1 MAKLDW
7 KKLEQAFRREHVK
20 TGIKLQDWC
29 RQNNISYDTAR
40 RYIKLRKHSPRN
52 TEKSAQKNAQIDDQ
66 KSAQKSDGNSSHD
79 EPSGDDGCDEKCA
92 NLAET
97 KRTRGSRL
105 LPPSNAFSQRNTHA
119 VRHRGY
125 PAKAKELR
133 TGTLNAVSDEC
144 IIFDESTAEG
154 VGGDFYEMSNRAQEI
169 TASGLAL
176 TPQDYKFHFYAWW
189 QDLKYSARVPE
200 SGLKLSREK
209 TAYFSAVEKAMNIT
223 LTDEQKHWYICK
235 ETEQREEMK
244 QEFPSTPQE
253 AFLTSG
259 RRVFSA
265 ESTLQA
271 ESFCSPPLIVYDIEP
286 VTGTKTK
293 AQSLRDGN
301 KAEQH
306 RTLMNYLLVWELPD
320 PDEEYVC
327 GADTAEGLEHG
338 DRSSLDIIR
347 CSNGEQVAHWFGHLD
362 AELFAHLIAQVCRMY
377 NNAFVGPERNNH
389 GHAVILKLRELYPT
403 RYIYNE
409 QHLDQAYDDDT
420 PRLGWLTTRQSK
432 PVLTEGMK
440 TLLNNGLSGI
450 RWTGT
455 LSEMN
460 TYVYDAKGSM
470 NAQEGCF
477 DDQLMSYMI
486 AQEMRARMPVRV
498 RQKTDKRRTTHWMAH

>member
-1 MAKLDW
+1 
-7 KKLEQAFRREHVK
+7 
-20 TGIKLQDWC
+20 
-29 RQNNISYDTAR
+29 
-40 RYIKLRKHSPRN
+40 
-52 TEKSAQKNAQIDDQ
+52 
-66 KSAQKSDGNSSHD
+66 
-79 EPSGDDGCDEKCA
+79 
-92 NLAET
+92 
-97 KRTRGSRL
+97 
-105 LPPSNAFSQRNTHA
+105 
-119 VRHRGY
+119 
-125 PAKAKELR
+125 
-133 TGTLNAVSDEC
+133 
-144 IIFDESTAEG
+144 
-154 VGGDFYEMSNRAQEI
+154 GDFYEMSNRAQEI